1 MIALTD
7 HEESGN
13 MTPLCSYPD
22 CGIVNGEKEPL
33 EDKRMPQGLCSKH
46 FESASKELR
55 AEREQLNAKTGN
67 FKVLIVEDNRLFR
80 KILRE
85 TVHNRFPTLEL
96 DEAVDGKEALQKTEI
111 SRPDLIFM
119 DIRLPGENGLEVT
132 KKIKARYP
140 EIIVFVLTSYDSP
153 EYREESLKY
162 ADYFFSKDS
171 STTSSILDLVNSI
184 FHISEPNLSS

>member
-1 MIALTD
+1 MP
-7 HEESGN
+7 HGV
-13 MTPLCSYPD
+13 CS
-22 CGIVNGEKEPL
+22 N
-33 EDKRMPQGLCSKH
+33 H

-55 AEREQLNAKTGN
+55 GEREQLNAKTGN

-96 DEAVDGKEALQKTEI
+96 NEAVDGKDALQKTEI
-111 SRPDLIFM
+111 SRPKLILM

-140 EIIVFVLTSYDSP
+140 EIIVFVLTSYDS
-153 EYREESLKY
+153 R
-162 ADYFFSKDS
+162 
-171 STTSSILDLVNSI
+171 SIGKN
-184 FHISEPNLSS
+184 P